1 MPVFE
6 QLPGEPADAFAQLL
20 VHRDAGPSR
29 LFRET
34 AIVTGT
40 SESTLRRRAERWDW
54 QIRLNS
60 YDASMLK
67 KIESERTEQTLRRQT
82 EQLREFR
89 DLQLDRARRL
99 GALADLMMEFV
110 RLSLVQHHENGLVLN
125 VREFSSVLSSSTK
138 AMELSMDTEA
148 ISLGVTEFLD
158 RYLDFEN

>member
-1 MPVFE
+1 
-6 QLPGEPADAFAQLL
+6 
-20 VHRDAGPSR
+20 
-29 LFRET
+29 
-34 AIVTGT
+34 
-40 SESTLRRRAERWDW
+40 
-54 QIRLNS
+54 
-60 YDASMLK
+60 MLK

-110 RLSLVQHHENGLVLN
+110 RLSLVQHRENGLVLN